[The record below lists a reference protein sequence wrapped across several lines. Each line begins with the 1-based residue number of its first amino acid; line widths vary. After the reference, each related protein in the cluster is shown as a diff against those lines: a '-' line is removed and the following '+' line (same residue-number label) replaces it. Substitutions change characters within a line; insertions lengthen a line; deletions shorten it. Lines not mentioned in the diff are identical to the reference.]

1 MVAVLLVVIAAQLVK
16 RREDPDVVRLRAG
29 LEQLP
34 LTEAEKEVVHAYK
47 HRNDDLGPVDVTDT
61 VLRGARHYRVPASG
75 RLRIRL
81 SYGEG
86 HGTCTTG
93 AGSRTG
99 SQNEDPRCGRSTPRS
114 GARAAWL
121 RAAGSWR

>member
-86 HGTCTTG
+86 
-93 AGSRTG
+93 
-99 SQNEDPRCGRSTPRS
+99 
-114 GARAAWL
+114 AWYL
-121 RAAGSWR
+121 

>member
-1 MVAVLLVVIAAQLVK
+1 MRRLAASEAGESRCRETAAKPAARRLRIAAGWPRLLVVIAAQLVK
-16 RREDPDVVRLRAG
+16 RRENPDVVRLRAG

-34 LTEAEKEVVHAYK
+34 LSEAEKEEVVHAYK

-86 HGTCTTG
+86 
-93 AGSRTG
+93 
-99 SQNEDPRCGRSTPRS
+99 
-114 GARAAWL
+114 AWYL
-121 RAAGSWR
+121 